1 MSENSELL
9 LAGYDAWN
17 KDDCGAWIELLDPDI
32 EIRTSGAFP
41 DLSPVYRGHARA
53 VKFWQQL
60 REPFRV
66 FRIEVE
72 GIEEEGDSVAAS
84 IKFRATGVD
93 SGAEVE
99 LRFGSGIRVR
109 DGLAIELVN
118 ARTVEEALA
127 GLGQAEA
134 EAEAEAPAERAVPTS
149 SATATGPARPASRRS
164 G

>member
-1 MSENSELL
+1 MLRTAMSENSQLL

-17 KDDCGAWIELLDPDI
+17 RDDCEAWLELLDPDV

-60 REPFRV
+60 REPWEV

-72 GIEEEGDSVAAS
+72 GIEEEGDCVAAS

-99 LRFGSGIRVR
+99 LRFGSSIRVR
-109 DGLAIELVN
+109 DGLATDLVN
-118 ARTVEEALA
+118 GRTVDEARETLRQTRRS
-127 GLGQAEA
+127 GGTGI
-134 EAEAEAPAERAVPTS
+134 TS
-149 SATATGPARPASRRS
+149 SATATEPDRPASRRS

>member
-1 MSENSELL
+1 MLRTAMSENSQLL

-17 KDDCGAWIELLDPDI
+17 RDDCEAWLELLHPDV

-53 VKFWQQL
+53 VKFWHQL
-60 REPFRV
+60 REPWEV
-66 FRIEVE
+66 FRIQVE
-72 GIEEEGDSVAAS
+72 EIDEEGDCVAAS

-99 LRFGSGIRVR
+99 LRFGSAIRVH
-109 DGLAIELVN
+109 DGLATELVN
-118 ARTVEEALA
+118 GRTVDEARETLR
-127 GLGQAEA
+127 QTRPPDEA
-134 EAEAEAPAERAVPTS
+134 EITS
-149 SATATGPARPASRRS
+149 NATATERARPASRRS